1 MSSSAP
7 QVTVK
12 VLFFARARELA
23 DTSQVSLSVPPGTAP
38 WAAFKEHVLA
48 HFPALAVLADHCVLA
63 LNQEYVAIDVPKR
76 PLVNG
81 DELAV
86 IPPISGG

>member
-1 MSSSAP
+1 MSSSASS
-7 QVTVK
+7 VTVR

-23 DTSQVSLSVPPGTAP
+23 DTPQVSLSVPLGTTP

-48 HFPALAVLADHCVLA
+48 RFPALAVLADHCVLA
-63 LNQEYVAIDVPKR
+63 LNQEYVVADAPER